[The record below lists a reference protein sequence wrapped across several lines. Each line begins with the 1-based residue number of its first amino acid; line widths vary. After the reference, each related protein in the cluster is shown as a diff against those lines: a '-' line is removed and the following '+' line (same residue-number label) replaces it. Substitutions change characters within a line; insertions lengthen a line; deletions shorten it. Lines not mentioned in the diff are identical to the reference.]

1 MKILYCLKELIMI
14 SPEEVR
20 AILQEADREKR
31 EAMIDTLSEEDAKYF
46 IKCYANFLNRWD
58 DN

>member
-1 MKILYCLKELIMI
+1 MI

-46 IKCYANFLNRWD
+46 INYK
-58 DN
+58 